1 MKGLN
6 EMNSMSVF
14 LVGKNVEVK
23 FPKEFAWDEL
33 TETYMH
39 FDSNVKIVCDSVGK
53 HILGRDMK
61 KCEVEAIKNIMQSMD
76 KSLQFEVYSVIELM
90 LNLINSREVNTK

>member
-1 MKGLN
+1 MK
-6 EMNSMSVF
+6 SVSVF
-14 LVGKNVEVK
+14 LVGGNVEVK
-23 FPKEFAWDEL
+23 FPKDFSWDEL
-33 TETYMH
+33 TEIYNH

-61 KCEVEAIKNIMQSMD
+61 KSEVEAIKNIMQSMD

-90 LNLINSREVNTK
+90 LNMIKSRDKVYIAK

>member
-1 MKGLN
+1 M
-6 EMNSMSVF
+6 SSISVF

-23 FPKEFAWDEL
+23 FPKEFSWNEL
-33 TETYMH
+33 TETYVH

-53 HILGRDMK
+53 HILGRDLK
-61 KCEVEAIKNIMQSMD
+61 SSEVEAIKNIMQSMD

-90 LNLINSREVNTK
+90 LNMIKSRDNTTK